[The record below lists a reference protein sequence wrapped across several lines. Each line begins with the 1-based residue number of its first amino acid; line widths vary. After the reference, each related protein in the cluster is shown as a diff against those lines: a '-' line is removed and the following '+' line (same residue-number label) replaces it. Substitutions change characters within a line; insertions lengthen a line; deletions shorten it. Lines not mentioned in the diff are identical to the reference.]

1 MLNVDERYGP
11 DHSKVAA
18 KVMDGEAIL
27 INLANGLYFSVG
39 GIGGFIWSL
48 IEQQLSPC
56 QIADRVSECYGVD
69 RDRALTDVASLIGQL
84 AEEGLVIPAMAGPAG
99 AEEVTACPPTAQTY
113 EAPLLKRFDDMADMF
128 ALDPPLPGLAQ
139 DY

>member
-1 MLNVDERYGP
+1 MLEIDQRYGP

-48 IEQQLSPC
+48 IEQQQSPG
-56 QIADRVSECYGVD
+56 QIADRVSEHFGVD
-69 RDRALTDVASLIGQL
+69 RDRALTDVESVIGQL
-84 AEEGLVIPAMAGPAG
+84 VDEELVIPVAADAPGPELTLSNPSTDQAY
-99 AEEVTACPPTAQTY
+99 EPPS
-113 EAPLLKRFDDMADMF
+113 LKRFDDMADMF

-139 DY
+139 DH